1 MSQDTSS
8 AFERSIEPI
17 ESGVQSWNTVFCLAM
32 SFFETYC
39 RRAVELCPG
48 ARTPDSKAAVAVI
61 GLNVDPAGY
70 VPWNALS

>member
-8 AFERSIEPI
+8 AFERSIDPI
-17 ESGVQSWNTVFCLAM
+17 STGVQSWNTVFCLAM
-32 SFFETYC
+32 SFFEMNC
-39 RRAVELCPG
+39 PGQSSFCPG